1 MERAKELAH
10 SIRQQAVRL
19 YRDEQGA
26 EGLEKLLIIG
36 AIVLPLLAA
45 LFFYRRE
52 ITDMVKGNWN
62 DVESDTGDLPSDD
75 GTFDSAG

>member
-1 MERAKELAH
+1 MQRAKELAH
-10 SIRQQAVRL
+10 RISAQATRL

-36 AIVLPLLAA
+36 AIVLPMLAA

-62 DVESDTGDLPSDD
+62 DIESDTGDLPSDD
-75 GTFDSAG
+75 GTFDDAG

>member
-1 MERAKELAH
+1 MERASEIMH
-10 SIRQQAVRL
+10 QMRQQAMRL

-62 DVESDTGDLPSDD
+62 NVQSDTGDLPSDD
-75 GTFDSAG
+75 GTFDSAS